1 METEGREIRLLN
13 NEIGAQAQLPPNV
26 VMMEAVSAE
35 EASKGEMKRRVLFLS
50 VILAVYVVVNALV
63 QYVFDAA
70 AIESAL
76 EQISMVTDVKGA
88 PSLAKLLLRT
98 IPTLAFTIF
107 LGLLVPLCGYLGAK
121 QNSQGLVGCFCG
133 CNFIHCSCSIC
144 ALIGSIIVLFML
156 SAAEPGIEAYLEK
169 CDPNQCTQWPESFSK
184 EVKRQR
190 TVDCLA
196 AGIWGDQ
203 YHQVFKGPS
212 YPVICPKVMLK
223 CSGLSDPVPPPP
235 TYQPWLRGHHGHHG
249 HHGHSRGPPR
259 DVDFGALAT
268 TSFYPSFLPRAD
280 FPEVLGLA
288 DPDEEAT
295 GAETREAAAVPMEMP
310 AKGPF
315 WRRLEMSHPREWK
328 KKWDLPRMDD
338 MDDDDMADMGDIMK
352 EAPMPDDPLATCEP
366 DYKGIKLLHQA
377 GILVPNL
384 VPKLV
389 MLMAVKCLLLVP
401 VILFG
406 CLGFWWGRE
415 LWSKL
420 GQGYGHLPDATLPPT
435 VMSAEMAM
443 PQVVQPVQPVQ
454 GVPVAAPVAVVE
466 QE

>member
-26 VMMEAVSAE
+26 VITEAVSAE
-35 EASKGEMKRRVLFLS
+35 EASKGEMKRRVLFLP

-156 SAAEPGIEAYLEK
+156 SAAEPGIEAYLER
-169 CDPNQCTQWPESFSK
+169 CDPTLCTQWPDSFSK
-184 EVKRQR
+184 DVKRQR
-190 TVDCLA
+190 TVDCFA
-196 AGIWGDQ
+196 AGIWPDQ
-203 YHQVFKGPS
+203 YHQVFEGPS

-223 CSGLSDPVPPPP
+223 CSDSNPAPPP
-235 TYQPWLRGHHGHHG
+235 TYQPWLRGHHGHHN
-249 HHGHSRGPPR
+249 RGAPHDGWGGDVEPPFAEP
-259 DVDFGALAT
+259 FGALAT
-268 TSFYPSFLPRAD
+268 TSFEPTFLPSAG
-280 FPEVLGLA
+280 FPDILGLA
-288 DPDEEAT
+288 DPEEAV
-295 GAETREAAAVPMEMP
+295 EPESREAAVPMEMP

-338 MDDDDMADMGDIMK
+338 DDMADMGDIMK
-352 EAPMPDDPLATCEP
+352 EAPMPPDPLATCEP

-420 GQGYGHLPDATLPPT
+420 GQGYGHLPDATLPPS

-443 PQVVQPVQPVQ
+443 PQVVQPAQPVQ
-454 GVPVAAPVAVVE
+454 AVPVAAPVAVVE